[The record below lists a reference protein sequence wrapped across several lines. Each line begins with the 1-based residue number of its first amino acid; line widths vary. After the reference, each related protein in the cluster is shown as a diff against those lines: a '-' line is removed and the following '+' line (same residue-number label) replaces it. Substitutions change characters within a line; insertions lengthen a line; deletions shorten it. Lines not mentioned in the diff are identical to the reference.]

1 MTSLRTDRL
10 RSIGPEVTSLKQLG
24 PRKRLHEVE
33 TIFLDHN
40 SLRKVPCSLQTI
52 RAPDISVDS
61 SSQSK
66 RCGLYASCIW
76 ITTTSRRSVV
86 LYLGICS
93 DSPCQIDGAN
103 PMLSQLETLSLTS
116 NRISSILN
124 MAGFK
129 RLRVLRLG
137 NNRLTSLKGLVGGAT
152 SNT

>member
-1 MTSLRTDRL
+1 M
-10 RSIGPEVTSLKQLG
+10 
-24 PRKRLHEVE
+24 
-33 TIFLDHN
+33 
-40 SLRKVPCSLQTI
+40 
-52 RAPDISVDS
+52 
-61 SSQSK
+61 
-66 RCGLYASCIW
+66 
-76 ITTTSRRSVV
+76 